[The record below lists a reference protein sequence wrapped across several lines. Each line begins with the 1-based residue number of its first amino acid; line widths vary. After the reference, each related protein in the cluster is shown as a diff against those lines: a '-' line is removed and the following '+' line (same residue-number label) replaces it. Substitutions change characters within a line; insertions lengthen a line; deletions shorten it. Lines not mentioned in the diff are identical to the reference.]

1 MEIEII
7 IIFVAGALG
16 ALTKDIIKDNS
27 LKMPKKING
36 ELSLGFLGGII
47 IGGIVGYLMD
57 GNPTTAFLAG
67 YSGTAVLENLL
78 VKKNSQKN
86 SDHETIE
93 SLIKEIAKQEGVDT
107 ELAVKVAK
115 CESNLNPRAIKTNT
129 SGSRD
134 RGLYQIND
142 KWHPDISDN
151 DAFNPRS
158 EERRVGKECRSRW
171 SPYH

>member
-78 VKKNSQKN
+78 V
-86 SDHETIE
+86 
-93 SLIKEIAKQEGVDT
+93 
-107 ELAVKVAK
+107 
-115 CESNLNPRAIKTNT
+115 
-129 SGSRD
+129 D
-134 RGLYQIND
+134 R
-142 KWHPDISDN
+142 KS
-151 DAFNPRS
+151 
-158 EERRVGKECRSRW
+158 VV
-171 SPYH
+171 